1 MRGAT
6 CGRCIQK
13 DGQHDISIHAPHA
26 RSDDVGARLDR
37 CMKISIHAPHARS
50 DELQPEGIAEFL
62 KISIHA
68 PHARSDLVWT
78 LHKRLLTFQSTLL
91 MRGATVAATA
101 AVRGPS
107 YFNPRSSCEERQLGV
122 KFVKRV
128 IPISIHAPHARSD
141 CGEVMR
147 GWMLMSI
154 SIHAPHA
161 RSDSDG
167 RPMGIPSYISIHAPH
182 ARSDDAQ
189 IRFSAIPSEISI
201 HAPHARSDRHAR
213 RCVQGIQ
220 NFNPRSSCEER
231 RSCSLRSRISRH
243 FNPRSSCEERLCWR
257 SIAA

>member
-101 AVRGPS
+101 AVRGPR
-107 YFNPRSSCEERQLGV
+107 YFNPRSSCEERLC
-122 KFVKRV
+122 
-128 IPISIHAPHARSD
+128 RS
-141 CGEVMR
+141 CSVSASTAFQSTLLMR
-147 GWMLMSI
+147 GATADIIPAYRDIVFQSTLLMRGATCSKSTCAAQRWIFQSTLLMRGATVTSVPVDCTLDDI

-161 RSDSDG
+161 RSDS
-167 RPMGIPSYISIHAPH
+167 SIS
-182 ARSDDAQ
+182 
-189 IRFSAIPSEISI
+189 
-201 HAPHARSDRHAR
+201 
-213 RCVQGIQ
+213 
-220 NFNPRSSCEER
+220 
-231 RSCSLRSRISRH
+231 
-243 FNPRSSCEERLCWR
+243 W
-257 SIAA
+257 

>member
-6 CGRCIQK
+6 F
-13 DGQHDISIHAPHA
+13 AT
-26 RSDDVGARLDR
+26 RSSL
-37 CMKISIHAPHARS
+37 ILFI
-50 DELQPEGIAEFL
+50 
-62 KISIHA
+62 ISIHA
-68 PHARSDLVWT
+68 PHARSDLRT
-78 LHKRLLTFQSTLL
+78 LSASTCI
-91 MRGATVAATA
+91 
-101 AVRGPS
+101 P

-231 RSCSLRSRISRH
+231 RHSRATVRGCSANFNPRSSCEERPLPCSFSESVMPISIHAPHARSDAAFLPAQLSLQH
-243 FNPRSSCEERLCWR
+243 FNPRSSCEERQMP
-257 SIAA
+257 

>member
-6 CGRCIQK
+6 F
-13 DGQHDISIHAPHA
+13 AT
-26 RSDDVGARLDR
+26 RSSL
-37 CMKISIHAPHARS
+37 ILFI
-50 DELQPEGIAEFL
+50 
-62 KISIHA
+62 ISIHA
-68 PHARSDLVWT
+68 PHARSDLRT
-78 LHKRLLTFQSTLL
+78 LSASTCI
-91 MRGATVAATA
+91 
-101 AVRGPS
+101 P

-182 ARSDDAQ
+182 ARSD
-189 IRFSAIPSEISI
+189 
-201 HAPHARSDRHAR
+201 RHAR

-231 RSCSLRSRISRH
+231 RHSRATVRGCSANFNPRSSCEERPLPCSFSESVMPISIHAPHARSDAAFLPAQLSLQH
-243 FNPRSSCEERLCWR
+243 FNPRSSCEERQMP
-257 SIAA
+257 